1 MRSRWLLVLVF
12 GLGTAGCCT
21 PVGYRAAY
29 PGRPLLPGPC
39 TRCGTAAPLPP
50 GGLPPLPHGEA
61 PPPGVTQAPV
71 GDRSTQIAFAP
82 PVPGDPPFSRFDP
95 NNSSRLY
102 PPLPTTPQ
110 PALPPQVGEGGV
122 GGAPSAKLLPP
133 QSLPSPN
140 VKDLGPMTKETEEPP
155 ILPADIPQFS
165 IVKKGVASGQQ
176 PFPDGVK
183 WLKEHGYKTVLH
195 VRGPNET
202 DNAAKRIF
210 ENRGLTY
217 ISLEVSP
224 QTLTKD
230 VVERFNQ
237 IVGDEKNRPLF
248 VFDKNS
254 SLAGGMWYLHFRTV
268 MDLSD
273 EKARAESSRLGFRQ
287 DQDDNHR
294 DMWIAVQNYLKN
306 QNP

>member
-1 MRSRWLLVLVF
+1 MRSHWLMVLALGV
-12 GLGTAGCCT
+12 GTAGCCT
-21 PVGYRAAY
+21 PAGYRAAY
-29 PGRPLLPGPC
+29 PGRPLLPG
-39 TRCGTAAPLPP
+39 RCDHCDTAAPLPP
-50 GGLPPLPHGEA
+50 GGLPPLPRGEA
-61 PPPGVTQAPV
+61 PPPGITQGPV

-82 PVPGDPPFSRFDP
+82 PVPNDPPFSRFDP

-102 PPLPTTPQ
+102 PPFPTNPG
-110 PALPPQVGEGGV
+110 PSE
-122 GGAPSAKLLPP
+122 APSAKLLPP
-133 QSLPSPN
+133 QSLPTPN
-140 VKDLGPMTKETEEPP
+140 VKDLGPMTKETVEPP

-176 PFPDGVK
+176 PFPDGVT

-202 DNAAKRIF
+202 DNAAKGVF
-210 ENRGLTY
+210 EKRGLTY
-217 ISLEVSP
+217 VSMEVSP

-237 IVGDEKNRPLF
+237 IIGDEKNRPLF

-254 SLAGGMWYLHFRTV
+254 SLAGGMWYLHFRMV
-268 MDLSD
+268 MDMSD
-273 EKARAESSRLGFRQ
+273 EKARAETSRLGFRQ